1 MNRTNTTPAAAP
13 NRTYKARLFEMIFS
27 QKKELLELYNAV
39 NGTSYDD
46 PELLEINTLEN
57 AIYMSMHNDISFII
71 DSRLALYEHQSTY
84 SPNLPLRHLMY
95 VTDLYSA
102 MIRDANLY
110 GSRIVR
116 VPTPRFL
123 IFYNGEQEQP
133 ERRILRLSD
142 AYTVPEESPALELEA
157 VMLNINEGK
166 NRQLMESCRTLSDY
180 ARYTQRVRG
189 YARVM
194 EISAAVE
201 RAVTECIAEGILS
214 EFLSKNRAEAS
225 KVSIYEYDEEKHMR
239 QVREEGQMDGRNEG
253 RSEGEALKLITQIQ
267 KKCQKGKSLEETAED
282 LEEKPGEI
290 EGIYH
295 IISENPDIDTEELLR
310 LVLKTIKRGRQIEPV

>member
-1 MNRTNTTPAAAP
+1 M
-13 NRTYKARLFEMIFS
+13 
-27 QKKELLELYNAV
+27 ELYNAV

-295 IISENPDIDTEELLR
+295 IVSENPDIDTEELLR
-310 LVLKTIKRGRQIEPV
+310 LVLKKIK

>member
-1 MNRTNTTPAAAP
+1 MPRGLFGRT
-13 NRTYKARLFEMIFS
+13 
-27 QKKELLELYNAV
+27 Q
-39 NGTSYDD
+39 
-46 PELLEINTLEN
+46 
-57 AIYMSMHNDISFII
+57 
-71 DSRLALYEHQSTY
+71 
-84 SPNLPLRHLMY
+84 
-95 VTDLYSA
+95 
-102 MIRDANLY
+102 
-110 GSRIVR
+110 
-116 VPTPRFL
+116 
-123 IFYNGEQEQP
+123 
-133 ERRILRLSD
+133 RRILRLSD

-239 QVREEGQMDGRNEG
+239 QVREEGQMDGRNEA
-253 RSEGEALKLITQIQ
+253 EAR
-267 KKCQKGKSLEETAED
+267 A
-282 LEEKPGEI
+282 
-290 EGIYH
+290 
-295 IISENPDIDTEELLR
+295 R
-310 LVLKTIKRGRQIEPV
+310 LWH

>member
-1 MNRTNTTPAAAP
+1 MKEQRGFVKDRCRRGLFGRT
-13 NRTYKARLFEMIFS
+13 
-27 QKKELLELYNAV
+27 Q
-39 NGTSYDD
+39 
-46 PELLEINTLEN
+46 
-57 AIYMSMHNDISFII
+57 
-71 DSRLALYEHQSTY
+71 
-84 SPNLPLRHLMY
+84 
-95 VTDLYSA
+95 
-102 MIRDANLY
+102 
-110 GSRIVR
+110 
-116 VPTPRFL
+116 
-123 IFYNGEQEQP
+123 
-133 ERRILRLSD
+133 RRILRLSD

-225 KVSIYEYDEEKHMR
+225 KVSIYEYDEERHMR

-253 RSEGEALKLITQIQ
+253 RSEGEALKLISLIQ

-310 LVLKTIKRGRQIEPV
+310 LVLKTIK

>member
-13 NRTYKARLFEMIFS
+13 KRTYKARLFEMIFS

-95 VTDLYSA
+95 VADLYSA

-110 GSRIVR
+110 GSRIVQ

-142 AYTVPEESPALELEA
+142 AYTVSEESPALELEA

-166 NRQLMESCRTLSDY
+166 NRQLMESCRTLADY

-239 QVREEGQMDGRNEG
+239 QVREEGQMEGRNEG
-253 RSEGEALKLITQIQ
+253 RIEGQSEGEALKLISLIQ
-267 KKCQKGKSLEETAED
+267 KKCQKGKSLEEIAVE

-290 EGIYH
+290 EEIYH
-295 IISENPDIDTEELLR
+295 IVSENSDQEREELLR
-310 LVLKTIKRGRQIEPV
+310 LVLKKTK